1 MKMISIAA
9 AMALAATPAFAATQV
24 GTSYE
29 RSVPAR
35 EGRAA
40 RADLGSPRA
49 GPEVPELQQGD
60 PADSLYR
67 RAREALNPQELHAGR
82 GPLPPGRGSLPEV
95 AVGAI
100 RVVLP
105 RVLAL
110 PDGERR
116 SDARV
121 A

>member
-35 EGRAA
+35 EARAA
-40 RADLGSPRA
+40 RSDLGSPRA

-67 RAREALNPQELHAGR
+67 TARDVLNRGDYGRAARMFNDLQKNYPKSAYQAESQYWEA
-82 GPLPPGRGSLPEV
+82 
-95 AVGAI
+95 
-100 RVVLP
+100 
-105 RVLAL
+105 
-110 PDGERR
+110 
-116 SDARV
+116 
-121 A
+121 